1 VTGWKRFAILPNP
14 LVRILTTRLPQD
26 AEIMTMKAIT
36 VLSTALI
43 LTLSGCAS
51 TDPYTGS
58 ARNEIISVQY
68 GTVENVQQVAM
79 APSYGASSLI
89 GGALGLLATSGH
101 STGSQVAG
109 AAGGAALG
117 ALVSKE
123 TAGTGLQFTIRL
135 VNGNTINIVT
145 ENQGIRMG
153 DCVSV
158 EQGQHANI
166 RRVSN
171 AMCTTP
177 ASHPAYPAM
186 HQSNVMES
194 AECHEAKQEL
204 LAATTAEA
212 TEIAY
217 KKMQALCQS

>member
-1 VTGWKRFAILPNP
+1 
-14 LVRILTTRLPQD
+14 
-26 AEIMTMKAIT
+26 MTMRAIT

-43 LTLSGCAS
+43 LALTGCAS

-58 ARNEIISVQY
+58 TRNEIISVQY
-68 GTVENVQQVAM
+68 GTVESVQQVDM
-79 APSYGASSLI
+79 APSYGAGSLI

-117 ALVSKE
+117 ALVSRE
-123 TAGTGLQFTIRL
+123 TAGTGLRFTIRL
-135 VNGNTINIVT
+135 INGNTINIVT

-166 RRVSN
+166 RRVST
-171 AMCTTP
+171 AMCSTP
-177 ASHPAYPAM
+177 ANHPAYSAM
-186 HQSNVMES
+186 HNSNVAES
-194 AECHEAKQEL
+194 NECNEAKQEL
-204 LAATTAEA
+204 LRATTETA

-217 KKMQALCQS
+217 KKMRALCES